1 MKQLL
6 VTAILLIVLAIP
18 TAIHAYEYN
27 VQLTDRT
34 QIRGTYLGSKD
45 GNMLFETEKFP
56 LVLIP
61 LSSIRSLYKGRSDVT
76 PLLLANQLP
85 FDTPVQDMTFI
96 TPESLSVPSSEVQQS
111 MTLNSINNSIRAS
124 SVPLWLLAISSVAS
138 TIYLFTK

>member
-1 MKQLL
+1 MKHLL
-6 VTAILLIVLAIP
+6 VTAILLLAIALP
-18 TAIHAYEYN
+18 TAIYAYEYS
-27 VQLTDRT
+27 VQLVDRT
-34 QIRGTYLGSKD
+34 QIRGSYLGIQD
-45 GNMLFETEKFP
+45 GNMLYRTEKFP

-61 LSSIRSLYKGRSDVT
+61 LASIQSLYKGRENVT

-85 FDTPVQDMTFI
+85 FDTPVHDMTFI
-96 TPESLSVPSSEVQQS
+96 TPESLSVPSTEVQQS